1 MGKPFTYCS
10 KRVYIDLDETL
21 LQDENQPILQRTIIA
36 NFFSRIAK
44 YSYTNAGNIIALHL
58 FSALCS
64 LLLAFYC
71 LTFDT
76 DPGKMISPD
85 LPFRQDFFV
94 FQQAF
99 PIFDNAFL
107 IVVESDHSICDKAD
121 TAGRPHT
128 GAIFQEQRK
137 IIMLYQI
144 IKMTLPYC
152 FQFCSS
158 QYFRRVQPTRKL

>member
-21 LQDENQPILQRTIIA
+21 LQDENRPILQRTIIA

-44 YSYTNAGNIIALHL
+44 YSYTNAGNIIALYL

-76 DPGKMISPD
+76 DPGK
-85 LPFRQDFFV
+85 
-94 FQQAF
+94 
-99 PIFDNAFL
+99 
-107 IVVESDHSICDKAD
+107 
-121 TAGRPHT
+121 
-128 GAIFQEQRK
+128 
-137 IIMLYQI
+137 
-144 IKMTLPYC
+144 
-152 FQFCSS
+152 
-158 QYFRRVQPTRKL
+158 